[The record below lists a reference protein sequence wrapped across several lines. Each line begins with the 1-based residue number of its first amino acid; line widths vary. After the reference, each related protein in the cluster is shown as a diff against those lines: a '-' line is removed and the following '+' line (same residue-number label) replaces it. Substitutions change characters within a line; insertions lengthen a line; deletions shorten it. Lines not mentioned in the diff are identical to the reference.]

1 MLRHFILR
9 EFMKIFKIGNYNIS
23 INSTPF
29 IIAELSA
36 NHNGKLSNL
45 FKLIDAAK
53 EAGADAIK
61 IQSYTADAMTLNSKR
76 KEFLL
81 KNGLWKGNYLYDLY
95 VKGSTPI
102 EWHEKIFEYAKKKKI
117 LSFSTPF
124 DKNSVKFL
132 SKLNVPAFKL
142 ASFEVTDIPLI
153 AEISKTKKPII
164 ISTGMASIS
173 DINLAVST
181 ARKYGAKNI
190 SLLHCISN
198 YPSDPKDYNLKF
210 IRKLIKRFNLI
221 VGLSDH
227 TLGIV
232 TAVSSVPLG
241 ARIIEKHIK
250 LPGEKGLDSKFS
262 MDTNEFKKY
271 VEMIKQS
278 FLTLGSENFD
288 RELIEGE
295 SKMFRRSI
303 FVSKDVKKGEKI
315 TNLSVRVVRPAHG
328 LHPKYYKLILGK
340 NFSVSKKK
348 GSPLKLSD
356 VNNPKSLKKSNKSKI
371 I

>member
-1 MLRHFILR
+1 MS
-9 EFMKIFKIGNYNIS
+9 KFKIGNFNITS
-23 INSTPF
+23 NSTPF

-45 FKLIDAAK
+45 FKLIDKAK
-53 EAGADAIK
+53 QAGADAIK
-61 IQSYTADAMTLNSKR
+61 IQSYTADAMTLNSRR

-81 KNGLWKGNYLYDLY
+81 KKGLWKGNYLYDLY
-95 VKGSTPI
+95 IKGSTPI
-102 EWHEKIFEYAKKKKI
+102 EWHEKIFRYAKKKNI

-124 DKNSVKFL
+124 DKDSVEFL

-153 AEISKTKKPII
+153 TEISKTKKPII

-181 ARKYGAKNI
+181 AKKYGAKNI

-198 YPSDPKDYNLKF
+198 YPSEPKDYNLKF
-210 IRKLIKRFNLI
+210 INKLIKRFNLI

-227 TLGIV
+227 TLGSV

-262 MDTNEFKKY
+262 MDANEFKNY
-271 VEMIKQS
+271 VEMIKKS

-288 RELIEGE
+288 RDLIESE

-303 FVSKDVKKGEKI
+303 FVSKDVKKGEI
-315 TNLSVRVVRPAHG
+315 ATNLSVRVVRPAHG

-340 NFSVSKKK
+340 KFNISKKK

-356 VNNPKSLKKSNKSKI
+356 INYLKNVDISNKKKFA
-371 I
+371 